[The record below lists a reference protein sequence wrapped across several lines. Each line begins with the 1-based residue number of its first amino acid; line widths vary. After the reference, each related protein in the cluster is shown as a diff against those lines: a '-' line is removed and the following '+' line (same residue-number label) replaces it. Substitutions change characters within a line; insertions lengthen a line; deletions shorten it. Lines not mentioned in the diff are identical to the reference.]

1 MGQWRRFADRKVIP
15 TALAE
20 IVDAI
25 KSMEDRQER
34 IEALIALANRFR
46 EVTPEVA
53 TRPFSDTNKVPACE
67 SQAYVFAVPSDHGL
81 EFHFAV
87 ENPQGVSAKA
97 MAALLQKASGA
108 PLDQVLSIPEEIVY
122 DLFGRELSM
131 GKSAGLIEM
140 IRMVKALA
148 KASHRVE

>member
-53 TRPFSDTNKVPACE
+53 TRPFTDTNKVPACE
-67 SQAYVFAVPSDHGL
+67 SQAYVFAVPSDLGL